1 MHRSRSSK
9 RIAEEAKT
17 ALAGR
22 LRLVAPA
29 MLFLQGPALPEAPPS
44 TWSGWWGWWWW
55 AVVGALV
62 LGALLYFM
70 ATAGRRR
77 PPLGER
83 KRGLT
88 K

>member
-55 AVVGALV
+55 AVVGALI
-62 LGALLYFM
+62 LNTLLYFM
-70 ATAGRRR
+70 ATAGRRH
-77 PPLGER
+77 EVE
-83 KRGLT
+83 
-88 K
+88 